1 MVSRDI
7 RGSGNYNKPYYYFQV
22 NADIAADYFD
32 FNTGYGCV
40 QNGTAMYIEKVVNG
54 NITTWVSAIDG
65 QTSKYGLAI
74 DGNGNMEGIVNAAT
88 NTEITLTITTT
99 NGSGGIITTTAKMRI
114 MNVTKTVT
122 FAVSPSGGGS
132 VKDYG
137 GTVYTTF
144 SAKYGSYYSY
154 KSDAL
159 GANNITIGMYNGNY
173 DLTVVPSAATGYS
186 FTGWSPSSGGPIT
199 SDTTITASFQASN
212 VTISFDTN
220 PSGMA
225 SWSSVTVASGTSV
238 SASGNVLTVGSNTIT
253 APQTIGMY
261 VFREWSQT
269 SGTVTSS
276 KTLYARYYS
285 PVTVYFSR
293 TNCSTTYTQLE
304 VPYNSSWTRTDGQN
318 QMSISGSGYSWTV
331 YATADSGYTITS
343 WNRTGSGT
351 FTSAA
356 NTVSITATQIAVT
369 SLSISPS
376 SKTLGKNGT
385 ATFTAVVS
393 PSGASNNC
401 TWSISPSGIVT
412 LDTSSGG
419 TVTVTAGTT
428 TGSVTLTATSTVTSS
443 KTATATIAVQNNH
456 VYTISY
462 DANGGTGAP
471 SGESYTTTSE
481 TSHNFTVSATVPT
494 RTGYTFV
501 GWNTSPN
508 GGGTYYTAGTTVTA
522 TENSPDVVLFAIW
535 STSPDV
541 PTYTETNLPKAAV
554 RIYKSPSSY
563 VDMTYKMTVQPT
575 IYKAVNRAGQFSFT
589 VTNNP
594 NNSFLSDDFNGWSDS
609 STGAVDWGMYCIVES
624 INANGT
630 TTYLTDGYV
639 TTMEVNEYSL
649 TFQCADHL
657 AILGSRGAD
666 IHRNY
671 YDSRT
676 ANVIQDVIRQS
687 YISTA
692 PEYILTDITEIISAG
707 GSVDTSTL
715 KYRTGEDDPLYAEG
729 STRSPI
735 ISGQTVYVNS
745 WTKTFSN
752 PFSSMTFKLYAV
764 ATSHKVNVTVDGTPY
779 LSSFTTGSSGD
790 YYLTVDFGTL
800 YEGGEHTITIAGI
813 APTSGFLTDTMQ
825 VYVETSTGTGEL
837 VYYDNYGGQ
846 HTSSTGNPYVT
857 IKSYNDTN
865 VNAVSTYTSGARTYL
880 KITGIYGKT
889 IQTDYDELT
898 VPITGRVK
906 FSYLSGTVSA
916 TEIMNN
922 IASRSGYIPLIHAVQ
937 NIPELKLFRSGGG
950 YSLDYLQKIAD
961 IDRALTFTAHGYS
974 PTLDIGARR
983 TSANIPTFNV
993 EYGTGEQVDN
1003 NLVMYSFKPRKSMT
1017 NRPSRALIRT
1027 AISDKN
1033 TGSTPVIAMVYND
1046 RLLTSRKGIR
1056 TDTVVANSSVL
1067 SVFDAVRSAY
1077 TAVNHDEE
1085 DWEGTLTLSG
1095 IIPDMI
1101 DVEGAFAGSGTVI
1114 SVTDPRYSFNDK
1126 SFVITD
1132 VTYDFEQITTT
1143 VTLTNAPQVY
1153 SSAIAESIATAYSAA
1168 DLVVGDSE
1176 STAYNTQYVYVQKS
1190 GIGLQTVGNTMSI
1203 TTSNGTISLGNVTA
1217 YVMDGHTLIYGSKT
1231 IVSGDNPSTAKYDV
1245 HTVTVNNVSITIPEE
1260 SRPDCYEDQIVI
1272 VNVDVTT

>member
-1 MVSRDI
+1 MAITVV
-7 RGSGNYNKPYYYFQV
+7 GSGTQNDPITSITGILPFGTDLNGLYIMDGATINILHKDNKNCFTGATVGSGLTVNSDGDISGTLTATYGKNLVITTKVVGIPAQITMHMAVPNYTVSFAAVNGSWDDSTSVSVPKGSRYAWGDGQGTLSLAIIYPDDSTQIGRTATPTGSYSSYYMNSSIDGVMDPLEPYFVTGNVTITANYTATRTVYIQTYTSSTSTINSFS
-22 NADIAADYFD
+22 IAQGSTWSQAYGTNRID
-32 FNTGYGCV
+32 FSNGYSASPPSITGYTFSYWS
-40 QNGTAMYIEKVVNG
+40 QPSGTVGSSNVYLVAYYTKNTYT
-54 NITTWVSAIDG
+54 ITFAT
-65 QTSKYGLAI
+65 
-74 DGNGNMEGIVNAAT
+74 DGNGST
-88 NTEITLTITTT
+88 Y
-99 NGSGGIITTTAKMRI
+99 
-114 MNVTKTVT
+114 
-122 FAVSPSGGGS
+122 P
-132 VKDYG
+132 
-137 GTVYTTF
+137 
-144 SAKYGSYYSY
+144 
-154 KSDAL
+154 
-159 GANNITIGMYNGNY
+159 
-173 DLTVVPSAATGYS
+173 
-186 FTGWSPSSGGPIT
+186 
-199 SDTTITASFQASN
+199 
-212 VTISFDTN
+212 
-220 PSGMA
+220 
-225 SWSSVTVASGTSV
+225 SSVTAGYGDTYAYYPQQNVIRFSNGTTVSTTPNYGYQFSSWSGIS
-238 SASGNVLTVGSNTIT
+238 
-253 APQTIGMY
+253 
-261 VFREWSQT
+261 
-269 SGTVTSS
+269 
-276 KTLYARYYS
+276 S
-285 PVTVYFSR
+285 PVTGAHTVTAYF
-293 TNCSTTYTQLE
+293 TKIE
-304 VPYNSSWTRTDGQN
+304 
-318 QMSISGSGYSWTV
+318 
-331 YATADSGYTITS
+331 
-343 WNRTGSGT
+343 
-351 FTSAA
+351 
-356 NTVSITATQIAVT
+356 VT

-471 SGESYTTTSE
+471 SGESHTTTSE
-481 TSHNFTVSATVPT
+481 TSYNFTVSNTVPT

-508 GGGTYYTAGTTVTA
+508 GGGTYYTAGNTVTA
-522 TENSPDVVLFAIW
+522 TENSPDVILFAIW

-554 RIYKSPSSY
+554 RIYKSPSAY
-563 VDMTYKMTVQPT
+563 VDMTYKMTVQPNV
-575 IYKAVNRAGQFSFT
+575 YKAVNRAGRFSFT

-594 NNSFLSDDFNGWSDS
+594 DNSFLSDDFNGWSDE

-671 YDSRT
+671 YGSRT
-676 ANVIQDVIRQS
+676 ANVIQDVIKES
-687 YISTA
+687 YVDTA
-692 PEYILTDITEIISAG
+692 PNYILTDITEIISAG

-715 KYRTGEDDPLYAEG
+715 KYRVGDNDPTYEGG

-735 ISGQTVYVNS
+735 LVNKTVYVNS
-745 WTKTFSN
+745 WTKTFAD
-752 PFSSMTFKLYAV
+752 PFSSMTFRLSAAV
-764 ATSHKVNVTVDGTPY
+764 GVHNVNVTVDGTPY

-790 YYLTVDFGTL
+790 YDLTVNFGTL

-813 APTSGFLTDTMQ
+813 APTSGFLTDSMS
-825 VYVETSTGTGEL
+825 VYIDTSGTGEL
-837 VYYDNYGGQ
+837 VYYDGYGMQ
-846 HTSSTGNPYVT
+846 YTTSTGNLCVT
-857 IKSYNDTN
+857 IKKYDDTN

-1085 DWEGTLTLSG
+1085 DWEGSLTLSG
-1095 IIPDMI
+1095 IVPDMI
-1101 DVEGAFAGSGTVI
+1101 DIEGAYAGSGTVI

-1126 SFVITD
+1126 SFVVTD

-1176 STAYNTQYVYVQKS
+1176 STAYNTQYVYAKKS
-1190 GIGLQTVGNTMSI
+1190 GIAISTTGNTMKI
-1203 TTSNGTISLGNVTA
+1203 VNSNGEITLGNVTA
-1217 YVMDGHTLIYGSKT
+1217 YVMDGHTLVYGSKT
-1231 IVSGDNPSTAKYDV
+1231 IENSDNPSTAKYDV
-1245 HTVTVNNVSITIPEE
+1245 HTIVVNGVAITIPEE
-1260 SRPDCYEDQIVI
+1260 DRPDCYEDQIVI
-1272 VNVDVTT
+1272 VNVDVT

>member
-7 RGSGNYNKPYYYFQV
+7 RGSGTYNRPYYFMQV

-40 QNGTAMYIEKVVNG
+40 QNGMRIYIEKVVNG

-65 QTSKYGLAI
+65 QTSKYGLWI
-74 DGNGNMEGIVNAAT
+74 ENDNLEGIVDATT

-99 NGSGGIITTTAKMRI
+99 NGSGGIITTTAKMRVV
-114 MNVTKTVT
+114 NVTKTLNV
-122 FAVSPSGGGS
+122 AVSPSEGGS
-132 VKDYG
+132 IKDLSAYSA
-137 GTVYTTF
+137 TVTSVSVPF
-144 SAKYGSYYSY
+144 GSYWTLYRNELVTEMY
-154 KSDAL
+154 L
-159 GANNITIGMYNGNY
+159 GNSSHI
-173 DLTVVPSAATGYS
+173 LEPSAAIGYS
-186 FTGWSPSSGGPIT
+186 FTEWSAPTGGPIT
-199 SDTTITASFQASN
+199 SDTTVTAYFQSSN

-225 SWSSVTVASGTSV
+225 SWSSVTVPSGTSV

-261 VFREWSQT
+261 VFERWSKT

-276 KTLYARYYS
+276 QTIYARYWS

-293 TNCSTTYTQLE
+293 TNCSTTYNSLE
-304 VPYNSSWTRTDGQN
+304 VPYNSTWERLDGN
-318 QMSISGSGYSWTV
+318 NYITISGNGYSWTV
-331 YATADSGYTITS
+331 YATPDSGYTITS

-351 FTSAA
+351 FTGVT

-385 ATFTAVVS
+385 ASFTAVVS

-419 TVTVTAGTT
+419 AVTVTAGTT

-443 KTATATIAVQNNH
+443 KTATATITVQNNH

-471 SGESYTTTSE
+471 SGESHTTTSE
-481 TSHNFTVSATVPT
+481 TSYNFTVSNTVPT

-508 GGGTYYTAGTTVTA
+508 GGGTYYTAGNTVTA

-554 RIYKSPSSY
+554 RIYKSPSAY
-563 VDMTYKMTVQPT
+563 VDMTYRMTVQPNV
-575 IYKAVNRAGQFSFT
+575 YKAVNRAGQFSFT

-594 NNSFLSDDFNGWSDS
+594 DNSFLSDDFNGWSDE

-671 YDSRT
+671 YGSRT
-676 ANVIQDVIRQS
+676 ANVIQDVIRES
-687 YISTA
+687 YVDTA
-692 PEYILTDITEIISAG
+692 PNYILTDITSIIEG
-707 GSVDTSTL
+707 DGSVDTSTL
-715 KYRTGEDDPLYAEG
+715 KYRVGGPISTYEKG

-735 ISGQTVYVNS
+735 ISNKTVFVNS
-745 WTKTFSN
+745 WIINLDN
-752 PFSSMTFKLYAV
+752 PFSAMTFKLWTAV
-764 ATSHKVNVTVDGTPY
+764 GSHNVNVTVDGTPY

-790 YYLTVDFGTL
+790 YNLTVDFGTL
-800 YEGGEHTITIAGI
+800 YEGGEHTITI
-813 APTSGFLTDTMQ
+813 SGVTPQGFQTDTMQ

-837 VYYDNYGGQ
+837 VYYDNVGGQ

-857 IKSYNDTN
+857 VESYTDTS
-865 VNAVSTYTSGARTYL
+865 VTTVSTQTDAGGHTFL
-880 KITGIYGKT
+880 KITAISGVT
-889 IQTDYDELT
+889 IQTDYDSLT

-906 FSYLSGTVSA
+906 FAYLSGTVSA

-983 TSANIPTFNV
+983 TSTNIPTFNV

-1003 NLVMYSFKPRKSMT
+1003 NLVMYSFKPKKSMT

-1027 AISDKN
+1027 AISSKGTD
-1033 TGSTPVIAMVYND
+1033 STPVIAMVYND

-1085 DWEGTLTLSG
+1085 DWEGSLTLSG
-1095 IIPDMI
+1095 IVPDMI
-1101 DVEGAFAGSGTVI
+1101 DIEGAYAGSGTVI

-1126 SFVITD
+1126 SFVVTD
-1132 VTYDFEQITTT
+1132 VTYDFDQITTT

-1190 GIGLQTVGNTMSI
+1190 GIGVQTTGNTMSI

-1231 IVSGDNPSTAKYDV
+1231 IVSGDNPSTVKYDV
-1245 HTVTVNNVSITIPEE
+1245 HTVTVNNVSIMIPEE
-1260 SRPDCYEDQIVI
+1260 SRPDCYEDQIII
-1272 VNVDVTT
+1272 VNVDITS

>member
-1 MVSRDI
+1 MAITVV
-7 RGSGNYNKPYYYFQV
+7 GSGTQNDPITSITGILPFGTDLNGLYIMDGATINILHKDNKNCFTGATVGSGLTVNSDGDISGTLTATYGKNLVITTKVVGIPAQITMHMAVPNYTVSFAAVNGSWDDSTSVSVPKGSRYAWGDGQGTLSLAIIYPDDSTQIGRTATPTGSYSSYYMNSSIDGVMDPLEPYFVTGNVTITANYTATRTVYIQTYTSSTSTINSFS
-22 NADIAADYFD
+22 IAQGSTWSQAYGTNRID
-32 FNTGYGCV
+32 FSNGYSASPPSITGYTFSYWS
-40 QNGTAMYIEKVVNG
+40 QPSGTVGSSNVYLVAYYTKNTYT
-54 NITTWVSAIDG
+54 ITFAT
-65 QTSKYGLAI
+65 
-74 DGNGNMEGIVNAAT
+74 DGNGST
-88 NTEITLTITTT
+88 Y
-99 NGSGGIITTTAKMRI
+99 
-114 MNVTKTVT
+114 
-122 FAVSPSGGGS
+122 P
-132 VKDYG
+132 
-137 GTVYTTF
+137 
-144 SAKYGSYYSY
+144 
-154 KSDAL
+154 
-159 GANNITIGMYNGNY
+159 
-173 DLTVVPSAATGYS
+173 
-186 FTGWSPSSGGPIT
+186 
-199 SDTTITASFQASN
+199 
-212 VTISFDTN
+212 
-220 PSGMA
+220 
-225 SWSSVTVASGTSV
+225 SSVTAGYGDTYAYYPQQNVIRFSNGTTVSTTPNYGYQFSSWSGIS
-238 SASGNVLTVGSNTIT
+238 
-253 APQTIGMY
+253 
-261 VFREWSQT
+261 
-269 SGTVTSS
+269 
-276 KTLYARYYS
+276 S
-285 PVTVYFSR
+285 PVTGAHTVTAYF
-293 TNCSTTYTQLE
+293 TKIE
-304 VPYNSSWTRTDGQN
+304 
-318 QMSISGSGYSWTV
+318 
-331 YATADSGYTITS
+331 
-343 WNRTGSGT
+343 
-351 FTSAA
+351 
-356 NTVSITATQIAVT
+356 VT

-401 TWSISPSGIVT
+401 TWSVSPSGIVT
-412 LDTSSGG
+412 LNTSSGG
-419 TVTVTAGTT
+419 SVTVTAGTT
-428 TGSVTLTATSTVTSS
+428 TGSVTLAATSTITTG

-481 TSHNFTVSATVPT
+481 TSHDFTVSATVPT

-508 GGGTYYTAGTTVTA
+508 GGGTYYTAGNTVTA

-535 STSPDV
+535 STSPDAPV
-541 PTYTETNLPKAAV
+541 YSETNLPKAAV
-554 RIYKSPSSY
+554 RIYKSPSAY
-563 VDMTYKMTVQPT
+563 VDMTYRMTVQPN

-594 NNSFLSDDFNGWSDS
+594 DNSFLSDEYDGWSDG

-671 YDSRT
+671 YGSRT
-676 ANVIQDVIRQS
+676 ANVIQDVIREI
-687 YISTA
+687 YVDTA
-692 PEYILTDITEIISAG
+692 PDYILTDITSIIEG
-707 GSVDTSTL
+707 DGSVDTSTL
-715 KYRTGEDDPLYAEG
+715 KYRTENTEIIYEKG

-735 ISGQTVYVNS
+735 ITNKTVFVNS
-745 WTKTFSN
+745 WTINLDK
-752 PFSSMTFKLYAV
+752 PFSSMTFKLFTV
-764 ATSHKVNVTVDGTPY
+764 VGSHNVNVTVDGTPY

-790 YYLTVDFGTL
+790 YNLTVDFGTL
-800 YEGGEHTITIAGI
+800 YEGGEHTITI
-813 APTSGFLTDTMQ
+813 SGVTPQGFQTDTMQ

-846 HTSSTGNPYVT
+846 HTTSTGNPYVT
-857 IKSYNDTN
+857 VKVYDDTN
-865 VNAVSTYTSGARTYL
+865 VSTVSTQTDAGGHTYL
-880 KITGIYGKT
+880 KITAISGGIN
-889 IQTDYDELT
+889 ISSEYDSLT

-906 FSYLSGTVSA
+906 FAYLSGTVSA

-1003 NLVMYSFKPRKSMT
+1003 NLVMYAFKPKKSMT

-1027 AISDKN
+1027 AISSKGTD
-1033 TGSTPVIAMVYND
+1033 STPVIAMVYND

-1085 DWEGTLTLSG
+1085 DWEGSLTLSG
-1095 IIPDMI
+1095 IVPDMI
-1101 DVEGAFAGSGTVI
+1101 DIEGAYAGSGTVV
-1114 SVTDPRYSFNDK
+1114 SVTDPRYSFNGK
-1126 SFVITD
+1126 SFVVTD

-1190 GIGLQTVGNTMSI
+1190 GIGVQTTGNTMSI

-1231 IVSGDNPSTAKYDV
+1231 IVSGDNPSTVKYDV

-1260 SRPDCYEDQIVI
+1260 SRPDCYEDQIII
-1272 VNVDVTT
+1272 VNVDITS